1 MGFILRVY
9 DWNLFHYVCSKL
21 SFSSLH
27 VSIRF
32 VLFKLHINI
41 YITISK
47 KGLWWQLSCWCKK
60 MISKQIFCSK
70 KEFIK
75 REELEKKIGERKWAE
90 KCFGTFM
97 KNYVQNDWILNEMCD
112 YLADW
117 RVKNRIFLLPIE
129 ILCVYSQVYF
139 SYH

>member
-1 MGFILRVY
+1 
-9 DWNLFHYVCSKL
+9 
-21 SFSSLH
+21 
-27 VSIRF
+27 
-32 VLFKLHINI
+32 
-41 YITISK
+41 
-47 KGLWWQLSCWCKK
+47 

-75 REELEKKIGERKWAE
+75 REELKKKIGERKWAE

>member
-75 REELEKKIGERKWAE
+75 REELKKKLERE
-90 KCFGTFM
+90 
-97 KNYVQNDWILNEMCD
+97 NELRNVLVLSWKIMF
-112 YLADW
+112 
-117 RVKNRIFLLPIE
+117 KMIE
-129 ILCVYSQVYF
+129 S
-139 SYH
+139 